1 MFNNLQTKKEHKVYF
16 PRIFC
21 IKKQYHILQQES
33 KSYNQSQNIVAQPL
47 FSLKNM
53 LTAILSPLLNV
64 ERVWKLFGIAL
75 MAAWYIWE
83 A

>member
-1 MFNNLQTKKEHKVYF
+1 MIQESNSRSLSYSNCLHLSFEKLKQSVTKYCSTTPF
-16 PRIFC
+16 L
-21 IKKQYHILQQES
+21 IKKYAYSLPPF
-33 KSYNQSQNIVAQPL
+33 PL
-47 FSLKNM
+47 FH
-53 LTAILSPLLNV
+53 V